1 MQVRVK
7 IDSAYKEAQVIVLT
21 ASMTEEVNEIIR
33 KLSWENIKMLP
44 GYKEGKM
51 ELIDP
56 AEVVRIYALSGKV
69 YAVTSKGEYLLKMR
83 IYEIEM
89 KLDSERFVRI
99 SNSEIIN
106 LKQTEN
112 FDLNMT
118 GTICVRMLN
127 GDITYVSRRYTARL
141 KKVLGI

>member
-1 MQVRVK
+1 
-7 IDSAYKEAQVIVLT
+7 
-21 ASMTEEVNEIIR
+21 
-33 KLSWENIKMLP
+33 ML
-44 GYKEGKM
+44 
-51 ELIDP
+51 
-56 AEVVRIYALSGKV
+56 R
-69 YAVTSKGEYLLKMR
+69 MR

-89 KLDSERFVRI
+89 KLDGDIFVRI

-106 LKQTEN
+106 LKQTDN